1 MVAKILNK
9 DGKYSVVDS
18 RENEKS
24 YEVSINHVSSTE
36 EQPYIVVNFTAEG
49 NSVGGRTMTKMAV
62 ENLIKK
68 AKELGMMVEGNL
80 SLINQG
86 EIK

>member
-1 MVAKILNK
+1 MLVKILNK

-62 ENLIKK
+62 RNMITK
-68 AKELGMMVEGNL
+68 AKEVGMIVEG
-80 SLINQG
+80 SI
-86 EIK
+86 